1 MRLNY
6 RLLEQVFS
14 YLSLLEVRKAC
25 LWVRPC
31 LDGGGGCGWEVTLAG
46 CLCWCNYRSYPRQSV
61 NNPLWCGLVAILTLF
76 VSFKYIYLAVS
87 TKNSTL
93 CKNHPTSPHSPPT
106 ATARQPGT
114 QEAVSQ
120 LAGRDKR
127 QSAGHRTHCS
137 VHCRCSRDGEQSAGT
152 SHHRDTSAHCK
163 CRISTGLSVIWD
175 NWPNYVYYIYCIV

>member
-14 YLSLLEVRKAC
+14 YLSLLEVIKAC

-76 VSFKYIYLAVS
+76 VSFKYIYPAVS

-93 CKNHPTSPHSPPT
+93 CKNQPTSPHSPPT

-120 LAGRDKR
+120 LARRDKR
-127 QSAGHRTHCS
+127 QSAGHRTHWALS
-137 VHCRCSRDGEQSAGT
+137 SAVSRYQPPQG
-152 SHHRDTSAHCK
+152 HL
-163 CRISTGLSVIWD
+163 STLQMQNIYWVIWD